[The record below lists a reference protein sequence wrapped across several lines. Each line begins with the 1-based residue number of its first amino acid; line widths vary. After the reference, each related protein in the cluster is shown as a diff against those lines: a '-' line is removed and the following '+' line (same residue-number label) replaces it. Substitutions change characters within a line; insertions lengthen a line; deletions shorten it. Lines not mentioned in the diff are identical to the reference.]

1 MEATV
6 ANKTWDDIAATLR
19 AKPTLKVSQYALG
32 EAFEEDMLEVIDLM
46 GANEPPEPMLDFFTQ
61 ANGVTLMWS
70 GTLEGKPARGA
81 VHIVTMLQSCLRVPL
96 EEDGEP
102 LEGVLW
108 AKSYDA
114 RALAALKRMAIF
126 EILAGRDEYLTYLA
140 DERDARLFLVSRDRI
155 APLVPDFVT
164 TMELIERYAGADGLR
179 EHLTHDDFRARID
192 ADESLQRI
200 ARL

>member
-1 MEATV
+1 MDE
-6 ANKTWDDIAATLR
+6 NSTWDDIAKRLR
-19 AKPTLKVSQYALG
+19 REPTLKVTKYELG
-32 EAFEEDMLEVIDLM
+32 EAFSEDMLEVVGLM
-46 GANEPPEPMLDFFTQ
+46 GEAEPTDAMIELY
-61 ANGVTLMWS
+61 AASNGVTLMWS
-70 GTLEGKPARGA
+70 GTLDGKPARGA

-108 AKSYDA
+108 TNEYDA
-114 RALAALKRMAIF
+114 KALAELKRMAIF
-126 EILAGRDEYLTYLA
+126 EVLAGRNEHLTYFA
-140 DERDARLFLVSRDRI
+140 GDRDARLFKVSRDRI

-164 TMELIERYAGADGLR
+164 TIAILKQYAGADGLR

-200 ARL
+200 GRL